1 MKSFLENVKK
11 LRFANLPDNEETGK
25 KLEEFIS
32 MLGHI
37 YTVYLSESTNEYV
50 VLFGETEEAEKGFKD
65 TIYKTLVASGESEE
79 FAKACAYEGEDSRN
93 VFIFQK
99 RMF

>member
-1 MKSFLENVKK
+1 MKKFLENVKK
-11 LRFANLPDNEETGK
+11 LRFANLPDNEETGE

-37 YTVYLSESTNEYV
+37 YNVYLSECTNKYV
-50 VLFGETEEAEKGFKD
+50 VLSGETEEAEKGFED

-79 FAKACAYEGEDSRN
+79 FAKACAYEGEDPRN
-93 VFIFQK
+93 VFVF
-99 RMF
+99 